1 MQAPI
6 RQDSRCQRVVAKAL
20 SLLNFVLVGP
30 ASFFLTVVLTI
41 ATLGCLPCACFSD
54 ATFAETFFAGMDVI
68 AYLLGMECLL
78 QVPVALL
85 ASLTVQ
91 IRRCCQ
97 TRDRSLE
104 LSSTEHEAEADP
116 ATIV

>member
-68 AYLLGMECLL
+68 AYLLGMSAASRIISESDCPDSAVLPNPRPLL
-78 QVPVALL
+78 GV
-85 ASLTVQ
+85 
-91 IRRCCQ
+91 
-97 TRDRSLE
+97 E
-104 LSSTEHEAEADP
+104 
-116 ATIV
+116 